1 MWTYRKCPIAEDCWV
16 CYPSQFMKPS
26 NLNCLNEKFGHLIWL
41 CSWYSEN
48 LNRVYFKWC
57 EYLTSIKLRN
67 TIIRVFEKLESGQH
81 FNKKFTFL
89 KANFIMNPF
98 KPLVLTKSSASSS
111 VSFVSSCFACD
122 CSFYIRE
129 SFIMRLRNRTF

>member
-1 MWTYRKCPIAEDCWV
+1 MSKQKWTWNMVQTANDSTCVSSSPSFCYDSWGCQKSLEVYVDLQKMSYRWRLLTV

-48 LNRVYFKWC
+48 LNTVYFKWC
-57 EYLTSIKLRN
+57 EYLTSIKLRKS
-67 TIIRVFEKLESGQH
+67 IISVFEKLESGQH

-89 KANFIMNPF
+89 KA
-98 KPLVLTKSSASSS
+98 
-111 VSFVSSCFACD
+111 
-122 CSFYIRE
+122 
-129 SFIMRLRNRTF
+129 SFIMSLI